1 MKLNNNTAIQS
12 MKDIDSLSTLDNE
25 QMFAEVAGLIRQTRQ
40 NVIRIANTALIEL
53 YLKVGE
59 YLSRKIADAE
69 WRVSVNFTDK

>member
-1 MKLNNNTAIQS
+1 MKLNNNTEIQS

-25 QMFAEVAGLIRQTRQ
+25 QMFAEVAGMIRQTRQ
-40 NVIRIANTALIEL
+40 NVIRIAYTAIIEP

-69 WRVSVNFTDK
+69 

>member
-1 MKLNNNTAIQS
+1 MKLNNNTEIQS

-25 QMFAEVAGLIRQTRQ
+25 QMFAEVAGKIRQTRQ
-40 NVIRIANTALIEL
+40 NVIRIAYTAIIEP

-69 WRVSVNFTDK
+69 

>member
-1 MKLNNNTAIQS
+1 MKLNNNTEIQS

-25 QMFAEVAGLIRQTRQ
+25 QMFAEVAGMIRQTWQ
-40 NVIRIANTALIEL
+40 NVIRIAYTAIIEP